1 MRQVLPAVSAHQTA
15 EVQAIAEKAAVQGE
29 EERAKAKAIALVHV
43 VVSFRDEL
51 AQQKAEYQA
60 TVVANGKTD

>member
-1 MRQVLPAVSAHQTA
+1 MRQVLPEVNTHQTA
-15 EVQAIAEKAAVQGE
+15 EVQAIAEKDAVQGE
-29 EERAKAKAIALVHV
+29 EEQAKANAIALVRE

-60 TVVANGKTD
+60 TVVAKGKTD